1 MKLSKHQRL
10 QSIHKLVGEYVCRDQ
25 TVALGTT
32 DNTNVAVLVTYKSV
46 HSVLQQSIL
55 LF

>member
-25 TVALGTT
+25 TVALRTA
-32 DNTNVAVLVTYKSV
+32 DNANIAVSVAYKSV
-46 HSVLQQSIL
+46 HPVL
-55 LF
+55 